1 MNSRRPGRQTG
12 VFILRTT
19 ADLETIDDLA
29 RLALEVR
36 RQAKRLVVL
45 AAPEALVRLIEDA
58 GLADVVGV
66 DPGLRS
72 ERSEV
77 GGKAEALEE

>member
-66 DPGLRS
+66 DPSLRS

>member
-1 MNSRRPGRQTG
+1 MNSRRTGRQTD

-19 ADLETIDDLA
+19 ADLDTIDDLA

-45 AAPEALVRLIEDA
+45 AAPEELVRLIEAA

-66 DPGLRS
+66 DPSLRS
-72 ERSEV
+72 DRSEV
-77 GGKAEALEE
+77 GRETEALEE

>member
-1 MNSRRPGRQTG
+1 MNSRRAGRQTG

-66 DPGLRS
+66 DPSLRS

-77 GGKAEALEE
+77 GGKAEALEQ